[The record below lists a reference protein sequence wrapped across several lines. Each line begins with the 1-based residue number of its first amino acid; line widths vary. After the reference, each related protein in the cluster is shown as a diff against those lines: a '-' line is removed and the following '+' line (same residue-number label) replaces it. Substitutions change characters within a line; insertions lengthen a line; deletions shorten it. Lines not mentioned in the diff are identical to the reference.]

1 MNKLNSLCSKANN
14 LTAWKLLLKLKQS
27 SLKEASEYFGL
38 DNAQSSRIIS
48 SLEKELD
55 YELLDR
61 SHKPYRLNENFR
73 ILEKNLA
80 LMVEAHEKI
89 LKITQKE
96 EAQTQWLTFSL
107 PANMGRISILNSLL
121 SLEKEIVDLR
131 FMIFTD
137 KTIEELE
144 DGKVDIAILPYKPE
158 KESVYA
164 RPLKRNWSFLTATPV
179 YLKKHGIPKT
189 VKELSRHRLLLRPPL
204 RPQERTH
211 LELKKGRTEAVLDIA
226 SSAFF
231 ADAISC
237 RELMLDNFGIAVD
250 LDGAFIT
257 RELSDG
263 LAVPVLPG
271 WHRDVWDNHIC
282 CSKNDSENPVIRLVM
297 KRVEQNFYKSFTE
310 NWKFWYKQ
318 FKLENPEIY

>member
-137 KTIEELE
+137 KTIEDLE

-179 YLKKHGIPKT
+179 YLKKAM
-189 VKELSRHRLLLRPPL
+189 
-204 RPQERTH
+204 
-211 LELKKGRTEAVLDIA
+211 LK
-226 SSAFF
+226 
-231 ADAISC
+231 
-237 RELMLDNFGIAVD
+237 
-250 LDGAFIT
+250 
-257 RELSDG
+257 
-263 LAVPVLPG
+263 
-271 WHRDVWDNHIC
+271 
-282 CSKNDSENPVIRLVM
+282 
-297 KRVEQNFYKSFTE
+297 
-310 NWKFWYKQ
+310 
-318 FKLENPEIY
+318 

>member
-137 KTIEELE
+137 KTIEDLE

-164 RPLKRNWSFLTATPV
+164 RPLKRNRHSRLFKKTWHSKNSQGVVKTSPFTAAT
-179 YLKKHGIPKT
+179 LET
-189 VKELSRHRLLLRPPL
+189 T
-204 RPQERTH
+204 RTH
-211 LELKKGRTEAVLDIA
+211 P
-226 SSAFF
+226 S
-231 ADAISC
+231 
-237 RELMLDNFGIAVD
+237 
-250 LDGAFIT
+250 
-257 RELSDG
+257 
-263 LAVPVLPG
+263 
-271 WHRDVWDNHIC
+271 
-282 CSKNDSENPVIRLVM
+282 
-297 KRVEQNFYKSFTE
+297 
-310 NWKFWYKQ
+310 
-318 FKLENPEIY
+318 